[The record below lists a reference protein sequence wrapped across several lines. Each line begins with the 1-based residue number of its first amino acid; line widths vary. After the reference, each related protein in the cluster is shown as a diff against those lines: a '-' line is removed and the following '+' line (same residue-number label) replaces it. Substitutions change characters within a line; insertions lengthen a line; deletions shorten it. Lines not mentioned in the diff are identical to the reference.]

1 MNFYHSTAQ
10 NQRSGRSLV
19 TVLGALLLVVA
30 LAVVIAPQA
39 RAHDVLISTKPAE
52 GASIK
57 MLPEQVKVT
66 MSANLTKTGAVI
78 KVVGPDGEQWDE
90 QDTSVSGT
98 DAVVSLREGGPAGEY
113 QVTWRVVSS
122 DGHPV
127 SGEYTFATS
136 QDAGGNGTQKPAD
149 PVAPEEPAVNQ
160 DAADP
165 TVPPAPQDPDGATGS
180 ESDTGDAGEDDVVID
195 EPTHDPADESVERS
209 SDSDSGTSWGRV
221 GLIALLGALLGV
233 GLYFVVSARRR
244 DKEND

>member
-57 MLPEQVKVT
+57 TLPEQVKVT

-127 SGEYTFATS
+127 SGEYTFTTS
-136 QDAGGNGTQKPAD
+136 RDAAEPEPDTAVTPDEPSSDQEAVDPTEP
-149 PVAPEEPAVNQ
+149 PVAPEPD
-160 DAADP
+160 DAQGSDP
-165 TVPPAPQDPDGATGS
+165 
-180 ESDTGDAGEDDVVID
+180 GEDQPIID
-195 EPTHDPADESVERS
+195 EPIEEPNDDQPE
-209 SDSDSGTSWGRV
+209 GTQEAENDASWSRV
-221 GLIALLGALLGV
+221 AIIALIGV
-233 GLYFVVSARRR
+233 VIGIGLYFFRSTRRR
-244 DKEND
+244 AKSDN